1 MSSGQ
6 EAVVGVALASGRMVV
21 AVHGDELLL
30 QEHVVPP
37 SDEHQVVE
45 QLTDLLQSLEK
56 HVGRFRGIGLSIGG
70 HISQDGRKVAFA
82 PGLVEPGRDWKDVPI
97 VELLEK
103 ATGLAAITEN
113 DVNCMCA
120 YEHELGVARG
130 LEDFC
135 VVYLAPDVQ
144 GLGCGIVAGGQL
156 VRGTTG
162 GAGEFGHIV
171 IQPDGPLCRCGNR
184 GCLEAMLAVENFD
197 RDMNWGGVTRS
208 VGFAAAAELLNGP
221 DPDRAQRVFRRSG
234 KYLGQGLATTIN
246 ILNPKMIVLG
256 GPAELVGPSG
266 GPDKASSD
274 FFMDGLR
281 DAMTTNAFSSMARDC
296 HVVVDQLDLKMA
308 AMGASILLK
317 RALVDGRVPEQ
328 VA

>member
-1 MSSGQ
+1 VNSGQ
-6 EAVVGVALASGRMVV
+6 QAVAGVALASGRMVV

-37 SDEHQVVE
+37 SDEHQIVE
-45 QLTDLLQSLEK
+45 QLTELLQSLEK
-56 HVGRFRGIGLSIGG
+56 HVGRFGGIGLSIGG
-70 HISQDGRKVAFA
+70 HISQDGRKVTFA

-97 VELLEK
+97 VELLEN
-103 ATGLAAITEN
+103 AT
-113 DVNCMCA
+113 
-120 YEHELGVARG
+120 ELGVARG
-130 LEDFC
+130 LDDFC

-171 IQPDGPLCRCGNR
+171 IQPEGPLCRCGNR

-208 VGFAAAAELLNGP
+208 VGFAAAAELLSGP

-234 KYLGQGLATTIN
+234 KYLGQGLATTVN
-246 ILNPKMIVLG
+246 LLNPKMIILG
-256 GPAELVGPSG
+256 GPAELVGPSD

-308 AMGASILLK
+308 AMGAAILLQ
-317 RALVDGRVPEQ
+317 RATVDGRAPEQ